1 MTWGKTLSKA
11 ICAKNSNLFHLLFTP
26 FNRSR
31 IMKIVVIGTRGIPN
45 IQGGV
50 ETHCQQ
56 LYPRIAALGHDVTII
71 RRSCYVTPD
80 NRIDSYQGVRLID
93 LYAPRIKSIEA
104 IMHTFLGVIKAR
116 MMNADIVHVHAD
128 GPSLVA
134 PLGRLLGL
142 KVVMTNHG
150 PEYNRNKWGKLARC
164 VLKAGEYCGTKFSN
178 QVIVIAQFIKDI
190 VAEKY
195 NLTDANLIFN
205 GVNTP
210 QKSSRTDYIES
221 LGLEPHK
228 YVLAVGRFVE
238 EKAFHDLIDAFSR
251 IDAQGYKL
259 VIAGDADHEDEY
271 SARLK
276 QQARQH
282 GVVLT
287 GFIRGEEL
295 NQIYSNAAL
304 FCLPSY
310 HEGLPISLL
319 EAMSYN
325 LDVVVSD
332 IRANQLSCLDADD
345 FFPVANVAQL
355 SAKIQHRLS
364 APRLNRTYDLTP
376 YNWDHIAHQVIAVY
390 QKALE

>member
-1 MTWGKTLSKA
+1 
-11 ICAKNSNLFHLLFTP
+11 
-26 FNRSR
+26 
-31 IMKIVVIGTRGIPN
+31 MKIVVIGTRGIPD

-50 ETHCQQ
+50 ETHCEQ

-71 RRSCYVTPD
+71 RRSCYVTPQ
-80 NRIDSYQGVRLID
+80 NRMSSYRGVKLID

-104 IMHTFLGVIKAR
+104 ILHTFLGVVKAR
-116 MMNADIVHVHAD
+116 RLHADIVHVHAD

-134 PLGRLLGL
+134 PLGRLLGM

-150 PEYNRNKWGKLARC
+150 PEYNRQKWGKLAKC
-164 VLKAGEYCGTKFSN
+164 VLKAGEYCGSKFSN

-190 VAEKY
+190 VVEKY
-195 NLTDANLIFN
+195 HRTDANLIYN

-210 QKSSRTDYIES
+210 AKASAADYIES
-221 LGLEPHK
+221 LGLSSGK

-238 EKAFHDLIDAFSR
+238 EKAFHDLIEAFSR
-251 IDAQGYKL
+251 IDNRGFKL

-271 SARLK
+271 SIRLK
-276 QQARQH
+276 KMAREH

-287 GFIRGEEL
+287 GFIRGEQL
-295 NQIYSNAAL
+295 NQIFTHAGV

-332 IRANQLSCLDADD
+332 IRANRLSCLDRDD
-345 FFPVANVAQL
+345 FFPVGNVDSLAQKL
-355 SAKIQHRLS
+355 AERISS
-364 APRLNRTYDLTP
+364 PRLNRIFDLSP
-376 YNWDHIAHQVIAVY
+376 YNWDNIALQVVEVY
-390 QKALE
+390 KKALER

>member
-1 MTWGKTLSKA
+1 
-11 ICAKNSNLFHLLFTP
+11 
-26 FNRSR
+26 
-31 IMKIVVIGTRGIPN
+31 MKIVVIGTRGIPD

-50 ETHCQQ
+50 ETHCEQ

-80 NRIDSYQGVRLID
+80 NRIDSYQGVHLID

-116 MMNADIVHVHAD
+116 MLGADIVHVHAD
-128 GPSLVA
+128 GPSLVT
-134 PLGRLLGL
+134 PLGRMMGM

-150 PEYNRNKWGKLARC
+150 PEYNRQKWGKLAKC

-195 NLTDANLIFN
+195 NRTDANLIFN

-210 QKSSRTDYIES
+210 TKSSNSDYIES
-221 LGLEPHK
+221 LGLERAK

-238 EKAFHDLIDAFSR
+238 EKAFHDLIEAFSR
-251 IDAQGYKL
+251 IDNLGFKL

-271 SARLK
+271 STRLK
-276 QQARQH
+276 KMAREH

-287 GFIRGEEL
+287 GFIRGEQL
-295 NQIYSNAAL
+295 NQIFTHAGV

-332 IRANQLSCLDADD
+332 ISANRLSCLNSDD
-345 FFPVANVAQL
+345 CFPVGNVDSLAQKL
-355 SAKIQHRLS
+355 AERINS
-364 APRLNRTYDLTP
+364 PRLNRIFDLSP
-376 YNWDHIAHQVIAVY
+376 YNWDNIALQVVGVY
-390 QKALE
+390 KKALEQ